1 MKRGGENIAK
11 KTQVNLAEIAAQ
23 SDLSE
28 TLSTKDLISKKFTI
42 NNVKRVNG
50 MYGETFVGDLTL
62 DGKNVEAWLS
72 GAKVFRQIEAL
83 LEADDL
89 PRDNLTMTRD
99 KEAYG
104 EPFKLADA

>member
-1 MKRGGENIAK
+1 M
-11 KTQVNLAEIAAQ
+11 NLAEIAAQ
-23 SDLSE
+23 SNVSE

-72 GAKVFRQIEAL
+72 GAKVFRQIEAI

-89 PRDNLTMTRD
+89 PRENLTMIIK
-99 KEAYG
+99 KEDYG
-104 EPFKLADA
+104 EPFELADA